1 MRREQKRNQ
10 REPQELEKIEKHGMS
25 MASER
30 IAATIGPSY
39 VCGFFAGG
47 FYGLVKE
54 FKKPKPKTRHPL
66 RITIHQY
73 INNVG
78 KSSTYFG
85 NNIGGAILMYI
96 LVGKG
101 VNFLFLEELE
111 DFSVPVQN
119 AFNGALTG
127 QDPWRWYPNSAQRCS
142 LGQPASWPMSGLAGW
157 DPGSQIP
164 DFQTPGRGE
173 EGQPAWL

>member
-127 QDPWRWYPNSAQRCS
+127 ALYKSTRSRRAMV
-142 LGQPASWPMSGLAGW
+142 LGAILGAGA
-157 DPGSQIP
+157 GS
-164 DFQTPGRGE
+164 FYAY
-173 EGQPAWL
+173 AWGKGYFRFNNK